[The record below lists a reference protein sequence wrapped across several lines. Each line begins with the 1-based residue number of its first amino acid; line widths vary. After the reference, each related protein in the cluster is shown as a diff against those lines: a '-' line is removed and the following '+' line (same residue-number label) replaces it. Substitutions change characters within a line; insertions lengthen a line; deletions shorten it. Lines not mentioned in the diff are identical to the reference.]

1 MCRSAW
7 LGAVLVAI
15 GCDFV
20 DEPGVVYGQQDTQDR
35 GDVVPPVIEHDP
47 VEESQLLGEPVSLS
61 ATVSDDESSVF
72 VVQVFFR
79 QETSSMWDDSVLV
92 DMDLD
97 GVYDGQIPGSAVNT
111 GGMYYYLY
119 AMDTEEN
126 EALLPLGGEGDPWHF
141 RISPAD

>member
-1 MCRSAW
+1 M
-7 LGAVLVAI
+7 
-15 GCDFV
+15 
-20 DEPGVVYGQQDTQDR
+20 
-35 GDVVPPVIEHDP
+35 VPPVIEHDP